1 MIERGELIDEAPTY
15 AAILGVEMPWAQG
28 KAMERNPEAGFLIEK
43 KFYL

>member
-28 KAMERNPEAGFLIEK
+28 KAMREILK
-43 KFYL
+43 QDS